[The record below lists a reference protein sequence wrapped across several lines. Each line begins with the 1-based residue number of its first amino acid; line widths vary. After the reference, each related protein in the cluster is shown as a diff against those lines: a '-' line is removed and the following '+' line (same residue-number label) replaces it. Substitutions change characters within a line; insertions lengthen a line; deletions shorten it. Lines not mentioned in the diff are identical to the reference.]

1 MTAALD
7 PPRHGLRR
15 PVGGAI
21 DGHVQIVPRLLN
33 QHVRAATQLHLQLAA
48 TAAPGMGTGE
58 ADDHRLDRVDE
69 SIEREAQTP
78 ARVLIEGIGEGES
91 MNLQVYLHL
100 EAPGNR
106 KEPVTMV
113 SAPALR

>member
-1 MTAALD
+1 
-7 PPRHGLRR
+7 
-15 PVGGAI
+15 
-21 DGHVQIVPRLLN
+21 
-33 QHVRAATQLHLQLAA
+33 
-48 TAAPGMGTGE
+48 
-58 ADDHRLDRVDE
+58 
-69 SIEREAQTP
+69 
-78 ARVLIEGIGEGES
+78 VLIEGIGEGES